1 MCVSDIYFSQ
11 QNQAMF
17 YPSTTS
23 PVFTML
29 WNKTQCHFRK
39 KKKSTPG
46 WCDQVR
52 YCYYREVDYFQ
63 NTTMYRSD
71 SFQQSFND
79 HDLPYILSVYSYA
92 EMSWEV
98 SSCFPVR

>member
-29 WNKTQCHFRK
+29 WNKTQCFFFLGK
-39 KKKSTPG
+39 KNQRQGGVIK
-46 WCDQVR
+46 
-52 YCYYREVDYFQ
+52 
-63 NTTMYRSD
+63 
-71 SFQQSFND
+71 
-79 HDLPYILSVYSYA
+79 
-92 EMSWEV
+92 
-98 SSCFPVR
+98 